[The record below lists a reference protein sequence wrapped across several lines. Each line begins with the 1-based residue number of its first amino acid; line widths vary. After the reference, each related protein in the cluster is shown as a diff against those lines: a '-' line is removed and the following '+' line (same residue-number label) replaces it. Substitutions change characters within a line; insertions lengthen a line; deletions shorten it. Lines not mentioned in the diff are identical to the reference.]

1 MSTPDVSVIVIVY
14 NDADRLPRAVQ
25 SVLDQTLHNVEAVIV
40 DDCSTDGS
48 FGVAQRL
55 EAEHPGRV
63 RAFQL
68 PENSKGCGEP
78 RNRGIVEA
86 RGTYVMYLDS
96 DDELELNACRNMVEA
111 AESTGAELVSG
122 LSTQIY
128 IDTRT
133 QREQPWYRWLYQ
145 RHQVLENV
153 AELPDLFV
161 FDTLSTNM
169 CYRRDF
175 LLDNKLTFVKG
186 LLYEDLLYSAQAYLA
201 ADRIA
206 LIPNQVYKWY
216 IRQNVDKA
224 KKSITNRRD
233 EIRNFSDR
241 IEIHRR
247 IDALLA
253 EKGQTGLRRAKDLK
267 FLKHDVPLYLREFP
281 QHSAEWQRQFAEL
294 TRDYLGTIPLEVFD
308 QLQPVHRVSAYLL
321 IQQDW
326 ANLLPAIDWL
336 RNPRKTPMPLV
347 ERDGRVYFCADHL
360 DDETGRRMLDVT
372 EVGFQARSLNES
384 TLRTQLLRWEPQGDD
399 AVKITGR
406 TVNPLGLIA
415 PDAKLT
421 GQVEVKARR
430 KGLQTFFFPVDSFR
444 HQGDFV
450 EWESTLDISR
460 TLRPLG
466 LVDTIWDVW
475 LNMSVDKQRTRPP
488 LSVDQLELDGEFAA
502 RPRLTRLLADRLRPE
517 VSRPGHLAFQL
528 AAVGAAAVK
537 GRGLLF
543 DLVNSP
549 AGAPLKRSA
558 KRVLQARRDLS
569 SHESKVRWY
578 HRAVT
583 RMPMK
588 KGLVVFESHLG
599 KQYSDSPRAIYEEM
613 RRRGL
618 PFHAVWSYEGKQ
630 PPKGFP
636 KAGKDVE
643 LVKRWS
649 WPYLYALARAEY
661 WIDNQ
666 GFPLA
671 LRKRPETTY
680 IQTWHGSAL
689 KRMGFDMAEYRMQ
702 PRHKQDEYQRALDR
716 FDHFVVR
723 TEHDVDTLVRAYRLP
738 ESKVLRVGYPRNDAL
753 VAARREETASGKRE
767 RGPVAKEL
775 GIDPGRTIVLYAP
788 TFREKAPELVLDPV
802 AFAERFGEDTTLLV
816 RSHYMQRLAVP
827 RTLKG
832 KVVDVTDYPDITPL
846 LGLADALVTDYSSVM
861 FDYALLDRPMVFY
874 AYDYE
879 EYAGAARGTYFDLRE
894 AAPGPFVETQEQ
906 LFDAVDALRRGADE
920 FAEKRGA
927 FATRFGEYDEGRAA
941 AQIVDRFFGPAAGTR
956 AKGEQA

>member
-14 NDADRLPRAVQ
+14 NDAERLPRAVQ
-25 SVLDQTLHNVEAVIV
+25 SVLDQTLHSVEAVIV

-48 FGVAQRL
+48 FEVAQRL
-55 EAEHPGRV
+55 AAQHPGRV

-86 RGTYVMYLDS
+86 LGTYVMYLDS

-111 AESTGAELVSG
+111 AEATGAELVSG

-175 LLDNKLTFVKG
+175 LLDSKLTFVKG

-216 IRQNVDKA
+216 IRQNVA
-224 KKSITNRRD
+224 KSEKSITNRRD

-253 EKGQTGLRRAKDLK
+253 EKGQTKLRRHKDLK

-294 TRDYLGTIPLEVFD
+294 TRDYLATIPLDVFD
-308 QLQPVHRVSAYLL
+308 ECQPVQRVCAYLL
-321 IQQDW
+321 IKEDW

-347 ERDGRVYFCADHL
+347 ERNGRIYFCADHL

-372 EVGFQARSLNES
+372 DVGFQARNLSES
-384 TLRTQLLRWEPQGDD
+384 VLRSQLTGWEPLGAD

-406 TVNPLGLIA
+406 TVNPLGLVQA
-415 PDAKLT
+415 EAKLS
-421 GQVEVKARR
+421 GRMEVKARR
-430 KGLQTFFFPVDSFR
+430 KGLQTFSFPITSFTHR
-444 HQGDFV
+444 GDHV
-450 EWESTLDISR
+450 EWECTLDISK

-475 LNMSVDKQRTRPP
+475 LNMSVDKQRTRQP
-488 LSVDQLELDGEFAA
+488 LSVDQLDLDGDFAA
-502 RPRLTRLLADRLRPE
+502 RPRLTRLLADRLEPE
-517 VSRPGHLAFQL
+517 VSKPGHLAFQL
-528 AAVGAAAVK
+528 SAVGTAARK

-543 DLVNSP
+543 DLMSSP

-558 KRVLQARRDLS
+558 KRVLQARRDLNDQPN
-569 SHESKVRWY
+569 KIRWY
-578 HRAVT
+578 HRAMT
-583 RMPMK
+583 RMPVK

-618 PFHAVWSYEGKQ
+618 KFHAVWSYEGKK
-630 PPKGFP
+630 PAKGFP
-636 KAGKDVE
+636 GAGKDVE
-643 LVKRWS
+643 LVERWS

-680 IQTWHGSAL
+680 VQTWHGSAL

-753 VAARREETASGKRE
+753 VATRRAELSSGKRE
-767 RGPVAKEL
+767 RGPLAAEL
-775 GIDPGRTIVLYAP
+775 GIDPDRTIVLYAP

-894 AAPGPFVETQEQ
+894 AAPGPFVETQDQ
-906 LFDAVDALRRGADE
+906 LFDAIDAVRKGTDE

-941 AQIVDRFFGPAAGTR
+941 AQIVDRFFGPAAGTQ